1 MSEQQL
7 LLDFLAK
14 DAESAVKINIIGDS
28 MFDEYHNVDVKRI
41 SPEFPIPV
49 YKSNSFDPASGII
62 PGGAANVAAQLKYF
76 NVNVQLISLIT
87 NLAKVV
93 YEGNDINT
101 SYSKVVE
108 NMQIP
113 TKKRIYSEGIPLVRW
128 DIEKDNFGL
137 DDIKKHLIELEIPD
151 SDFNIFSD
159 YSKGIF
165 SCPWFR
171 KYFSKAP
178 SLVDPKN
185 SEIDMWQD
193 CTYFK
198 PNSIEARYLSERKN
212 WKDQIEYF
220 INSIRCKSVVI
231 TQGGNGIVGKDDDY
245 FEYNPKELC
254 VNPESLVGAGDC
266 FAAFLSMAICRGFKL
281 EEAAKIAYTA
291 GSLYVK
297 RNFNKPISPAELLIH
312 AGIKL
317 VTEPQILKNRNFKL
331 VATNGCFDLVHAGH
345 LQTLKYS
352 KKQGERLVVLIN
364 SDESVA
370 KLKGDSRPILPIE
383 NRIKMIQSLDMVD
396 FVVVFNEETPELAL
410 RKIMPDVLVKGVE
423 YENKEVVGSSFIK
436 EIKLAPMVSGISTTD
451 IIKKIKNS

>member
-1 MSEQQL
+1 MDEQL
-7 LLDFLAK
+7 LIDFLAK
-14 DAESAVKINIIGDS
+14 DSESNIKINVIGDS
-28 MFDEYHNVDVKRI
+28 MFDEYHNVEVKRI

-49 YKSNSFDPASGII
+49 YKSNSEVASNGLL

-76 NVNVQLISLIT
+76 NVNVELVSLIT

-93 YEGNDINT
+93 FESNDVST
-101 SYSKVVE
+101 KYSKIID

-113 TKKRIYSEGIPLVRW
+113 TKRRIYSEGIPLVRW
-128 DIEKDNFGL
+128 DIEKENFGL
-137 DDIKKHLIELEIPD
+137 DDIKKYLMDLIIPD

-159 YSKGIF
+159 YSKGLF
-165 SCPWFR
+165 SYPWFR
-171 KYFSKAP
+171 KFFNQAP

-185 SEIDMWQD
+185 SEIDFWQD

-198 PNSIEARYLSERKN
+198 PNSIEAKYLSEKKN

-220 INSIRCKSVVI
+220 IDSIRCKHVVI
-231 TQGGNGIVGKDDDY
+231 TQGGNGIVGKDEDY
-245 FEYNPKELC
+245 FEYNPKDLS

-266 FAAFLSMAICRGFKL
+266 FAAFLSMAVCRGFKL
-281 EEAAKIAYTA
+281 EEAAKIAYVA

-297 RNFNKPISPAELLIH
+297 RNFNKPISPGELLIH
-312 AGIKL
+312 AGIKH
-317 VTEPQILKNRNFKL
+317 VTAPQILQNRNFKL

-345 LQTLKYS
+345 LQSLRYA
-352 KKQGERLVVLIN
+352 KQQGDRLVVLIN

-370 KLKGDSRPILPIE
+370 KLKGDSRPILPLH
-383 NRIKMIQSLDMVD
+383 NRLQMIKSLDMVD
-396 FVVVFNEETPELAL
+396 FVVVFDENTPENVL
-410 RKIMPDVLVKGVE
+410 RKIMPDVLVKGTE

-436 EIKLAPMVSGISTTD
+436 EIKLAPMIKGISTTD